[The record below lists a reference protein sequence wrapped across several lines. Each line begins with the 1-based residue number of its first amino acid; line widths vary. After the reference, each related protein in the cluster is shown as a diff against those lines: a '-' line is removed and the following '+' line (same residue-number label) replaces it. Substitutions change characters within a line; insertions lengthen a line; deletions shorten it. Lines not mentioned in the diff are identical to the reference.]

1 MREKREEFDWFFFF
15 GLSLSVFFFR
25 ENRDLFFFLL
35 AIVNSK
41 CQKNLVSEGCSNSNF
56 TFFVLRENKR
66 KRAQS
71 AAQV

>member
-1 MREKREEFDWFFFF
+1 MREKREEFDWFFFLVS
-15 GLSLSVFFFR
+15 LSLFFFFR
-25 ENRDLFFFLL
+25 ENRDLFSL
-35 AIVNSK
+35 AIVDS
-41 CQKNLVSEGCSNSNF
+41 KNLVSEGCSNSNF